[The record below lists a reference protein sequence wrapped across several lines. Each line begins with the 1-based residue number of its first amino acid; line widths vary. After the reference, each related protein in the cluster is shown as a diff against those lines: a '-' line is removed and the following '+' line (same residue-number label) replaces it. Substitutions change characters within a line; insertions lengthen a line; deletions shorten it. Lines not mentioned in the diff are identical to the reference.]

1 MSGQLATFPP
11 NALNEAIGISVV
23 QDMLINITPERMT
36 ECFDTCRSI
45 VVDYKRTISQLVNC
59 IFVAARYQFRRI
71 PFLATLVRSLLA
83 SMGTYSDQWKTALL
97 ASFTRPSNIHGPRC
111 FFLRELMLAKVLTP
125 AEIVTKIRSV
135 FEYRPSHPEELFI
148 SFCWFAPEI
157 QQLDQPLFSHFI
169 AQIANAAADRELS
182 PVFVH
187 FMSIFEYLRASDWKL
202 FHESTSFGFNPDHF
216 IVAIARDEVDQLQ
229 HTWQF
234 NSNYLPPACVF
245 DSTEVLN
252 ESPSLIHV
260 AAYFG
265 AAKCFD
271 YLLSIGANPHVKTPR
286 GLNLTQFAIIGGSP
300 VLMKRVLEME
310 LDKGGMYWAAAKFH
324 HTALFEYLVANLS
337 TEADTPWQIAFN
349 ACAESN
355 NLMLLLKCVDHGIS
369 VNLEDIVG
377 VCFSL
382 LRPHS

>member
-1 MSGQLATFPP
+1 MLANVLT
-11 NALNEAIGISVV
+11 ASE
-23 QDMLINITPERMT
+23 
-36 ECFDTCRSI
+36 I
-45 VVDYKRTISQLVNC
+45 VVT
-59 IFVAARYQFRRI
+59 
-71 PFLATLVRSLLA
+71 
-83 SMGTYSDQWKTALL
+83 
-97 ASFTRPSNIHGPRC
+97 
-111 FFLRELMLAKVLTP
+111 
-125 AEIVTKIRSV
+125 IRSV
-135 FEYRPSHPEELFI
+135 LEYRPSHPEELFI

-157 QQLDQPLFSHFI
+157 QQLDQPLFSNFV
-169 AQIANAAADRELS
+169 AQIAKAAADRELS

-202 FHESTSFGFNPDHF
+202 FRESTSFGFNPDHF
-216 IVAIARDEVDQLQ
+216 IVAIARDEVQVLQ
-229 HTWQF
+229 RAAHF
-234 NSNYLPPACVF
+234 NPNYLPPACAF

-271 YLLSIGANPHVKTPR
+271 YLLSMGANPHVRTPR
-286 GLNLTQFAIIGGSP
+286 GLNVTQFAIIGGSP
-300 VLMKRVLEME
+300 VLVKRILEME
-310 LDKGGMYWAAAKFH
+310 LEKTGIYWAAARFH

-337 TEADTPWQIAFN
+337 TGADAPWQVAFN

-355 NLMLLLKCVDHGIS
+355 NLMLLLKCIDHGIS
-369 VNLEDIVG
+369 VNLEDVVG